1 MSLLYLHFESDE
13 RAGRVQKLV
22 RSGAHV
28 IVAEPKWP
36 GFWEIAKREKPMA
49 IGVDFTHAPS
59 HALETA
65 DYISKARETRETPIF
80 LLRVPADRLEMVQK
94 RLPQAAIVTEPELA
108 ERIGVMEREAVAR
121 ALEKKEAAAQARR
134 AASAAK
140 QAAKKGGSRRKT
152 RGRSRKGGREE
163 AEGFEAGTRRPQE
176 GRRPGE
182 EGRGQGPA
190 AEEVEGLAL
199 PEKEEVVSRPATRTR
214 PGRERRSTA
223 WRTRRS
229 REKT

>member
-13 RAGRVQKLV
+13 RAGRVQKLA

-65 DYISKARETRETPIF
+65 DYISKARETRETPMF

-140 QAAKKGGSRRKT
+140 QAAKKAAAGGKPAIAPASKAGSKKPKAPSKPEPAARKKAAPAK
-152 RGRSRKGGREE
+152 KGGPK
-163 AEGFEAGTRRPQE
+163 ARPPKKA
-176 GRRPGE
+176 RP
-182 EGRGQGPA
+182 
-190 AEEVEGLAL
+190 
-199 PEKEEVVSRPATRTR
+199 SRSP
-214 PGRERRSTA
+214 
-223 WRTRRS
+223 
-229 REKT
+229 KKNK

>member
-13 RAGRVQKLV
+13 RAGRVQKLA
-22 RSGAHV
+22 RSGAHI

-80 LLRVPADRLEMVQK
+80 LLRVPADRVEMVQK

-140 QAAKKGGSRRKT
+140 QAAKKAAAGGKPATAAGKAGSKKPKASKPVPAVRRKGAAPAKKGAAKA
-152 RGRSRKGGREE
+152 RPPKKARPSRSPK
-163 AEGFEAGTRRPQE
+163 
-176 GRRPGE
+176 
-182 EGRGQGPA
+182 
-190 AEEVEGLAL
+190 
-199 PEKEEVVSRPATRTR
+199 K
-214 PGRERRSTA
+214 
-223 WRTRRS
+223 
-229 REKT
+229 KK

>member
-13 RAGRVQKLV
+13 RAGRVQKLA
-22 RSGAHV
+22 RSGAHI

-65 DYISKARETRETPIF
+65 DYISKARETRETPMF

-140 QAAKKGGSRRKT
+140 QAAKKAAAGGKPVAAAGKAGAKKPKASKPEPAVRKKGAAPAKKGAAKARPPKKARPSRSPK
-152 RGRSRKGGREE
+152 K
-163 AEGFEAGTRRPQE
+163 
-176 GRRPGE
+176 
-182 EGRGQGPA
+182 
-190 AEEVEGLAL
+190 
-199 PEKEEVVSRPATRTR
+199 K
-214 PGRERRSTA
+214 
-223 WRTRRS
+223 
-229 REKT
+229 K

>member
-13 RAGRVQKLV
+13 RAGRVQKLA
-22 RSGAHV
+22 RSGAHI

-65 DYISKARETRETPIF
+65 DYISKARETRETPMF
-80 LLRVPADRLEMVQK
+80 LLRVPADRVEMVQK

-140 QAAKKGGSRRKT
+140 QAAKKAAAGGKPVAAAGKAGSKKPKASKPEPVVRKKGAAPAKKGAAKARPPKKARPSRSPK
-152 RGRSRKGGREE
+152 K
-163 AEGFEAGTRRPQE
+163 
-176 GRRPGE
+176 
-182 EGRGQGPA
+182 
-190 AEEVEGLAL
+190 
-199 PEKEEVVSRPATRTR
+199 K
-214 PGRERRSTA
+214 
-223 WRTRRS
+223 
-229 REKT
+229 K